1 MAADGAEVEVGGA
14 KVERVR
20 EREKGGRARDEAEA
34 GARVAARAKHGQGLA
49 RSRERWQQ
57 GGKSTGGNKAL
68 TVHIIM

>member
-14 KVERVR
+14 KVERGR
-20 EREKGGRARDEAEA
+20 GREKGARDEAEA